1 MGERAQR
8 GRRGGD
14 CGRDAHADETDRP
27 TARRDP
33 VLGARLLEGTTCGSG
48 CQVGLRGSGSV
59 HGAGRSTVQRRVE
72 RSRGHL
78 ARGRRKE
85 GGRRA
90 LTGGAVV
97 SVGVRAMRLREQAG
111 ARGELGRA
119 SWADAW

>member
-14 CGRDAHADETDRP
+14 CGRDARADEGDRP
-27 TARRDP
+27 TARRYP
-33 VLGARLLEGTTCGSG
+33 VLGARLLEGTRCGSG
-48 CQVGLRGSGSV
+48 CPVGLRGSESV

-90 LTGGAVV
+90 LTSGAGV
-97 SVGVRAMRLREQAG
+97 SVGERATRLRAERAVREVREN
-111 ARGELGRA
+111 RGYSLG
-119 SWADAW
+119 